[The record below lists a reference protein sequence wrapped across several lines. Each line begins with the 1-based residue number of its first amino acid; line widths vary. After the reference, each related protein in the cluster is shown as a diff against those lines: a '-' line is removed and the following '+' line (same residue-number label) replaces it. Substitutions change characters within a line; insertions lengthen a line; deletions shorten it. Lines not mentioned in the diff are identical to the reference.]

1 MLKGLARVLAVV
13 ASIALLAV
21 LAVYVVSNTDWGR
34 GYVQKKVV
42 GAIQGGVH
50 GILRVDSV
58 SGNLLKGFTLY
69 GLSITDSAG
78 APFIK
83 ADQGSARYRLGALY
97 SKRIDFDNVRLVRP
111 VIVIDRLP
119 GGKWNYDRIFPPD
132 TTTRRGPRP
141 AGWGTFARFTD
152 VTLVDG
158 DITVR
163 SPWTIDARL
172 TGAGAADALRR
183 SLGPLGRLVVKEVPG
198 GYQKIS
204 RFHKV
209 NASLPLL
216 RWADPGFDHR
226 LVDVASLSTIAEPFK
241 PPAAAITSLKGVFR
255 IGRDSVWW
263 TGATASFPNSRIS
276 GDGRFTIANNDFRL
290 RVRANPV
297 AVADIHWID
306 PTLPDDGSG
315 TLDFS
320 LDWVGDTSV
329 YVARNADM
337 RLETAHLRGQLGVK
351 MIALTPGASLH
362 DTDMRFTGVSTRLV
376 EQIFPSIDAPR
387 QGVLAGRAKVEGDL
401 RNMEVDADVTFD
413 DRLSGRSRVV
423 ALGQMGF
430 DTGDFNAD
438 NLRLTMRPVQVD
450 LLREFAPEL
459 PLQGTLAGTATLNG
473 STTSR
478 MTARADITLVDRGST
493 SKMTGTGAFRAAPG
507 GQMANSWFDIDAR
520 VHPLALVTAGKFFPK
535 AGLRGFATGPVRLTG
550 TTRNLAVRSELAL
563 SDGGSFGV
571 RGTLDLASAQLG
583 YDLDVEASLFNANAI
598 VATAPSTSITGTL
611 SADGRGTDPATMRAN
626 IVADLQSSTYD
637 TISVTSATVR
647 LAAANGMVR
656 IDTLAVEIPE
666 GVANASGTFG
676 LARGRSGEV
685 KYHVDI
691 DSLSRLSALIPPQEG
706 TMPPR
711 PRTLAQRA
719 ARARSDSARAA
730 DATEVERA
738 VTGAAVARAAVVDT
752 PKVVNRAQLSGSLR
766 ADGVATGNIHNFG
779 ARGTASGENIVARGN
794 TVEKVAAEYSWTSA
808 LTPQSN
814 LSVKAVASNVVA
826 AGFLLDSVES
836 RVSYQKP
843 LGTVSVV
850 VHQDGLNSYSANAEY
865 TLNRVRNEARLNQLQ
880 LRFDTTVWASTGP
893 SVVHWGTAGIDIE
906 KLEMRNR
913 STGRLYVDG
922 LIPREG
928 RANLE
933 VAVDNFAVEDLIA
946 LAQSDIDARGLVS
959 LNIKAAGTAADPTFS
974 GAFGT
979 QRFFYNGTLMP
990 EVHGAVTYADE
1001 TLTGRVDAMREGQG
1015 SLLFAEGTV
1024 PINLALTGVTGSRF
1038 PTNRQIDLAVR
1049 ADTLPLDLVPQF
1061 NTVISNLRGK
1071 AVADFKVAGTL
1082 NRPEITGRVALDS
1095 ASALLVPLGIN
1106 LTRLNAS
1113 ISLLRDT
1120 IVVDSLVGYS
1130 DGRIAVVGGI
1140 GIGSLRAPSF
1150 DLRLVA
1156 DRAELLRNDNGNLT
1170 TDINVSIKGP
1180 FDNTHVAGNMRVRK
1194 GVLYVPESEGKN
1206 IIGQNDPALF
1216 SVLDT
1221 AIASNREL
1229 FPAQSPLLRNL
1240 RMDVDL
1246 QVDRDVFVRSSDFN
1260 IEVYSDGNLAIHVN
1274 RATESLVLD
1283 GILLSERGE
1292 YGFLSKRFD
1301 IRRGSATFVNSAELN
1316 PTIQITGGYE
1326 VRLPAREAINIEI
1339 LIGGTLLNPSI
1350 SLQSDAQPPIPQ
1362 SDLLSYLAF
1371 GRSSSSLV
1379 QLEGA
1384 GFGSGN
1390 NLIGAGAALASQQL
1404 AAVALGVFADQ
1415 LAGEAARE
1423 LGADVFNISP
1433 ADIQTDIGGFLRGTK
1448 IEFGK
1453 YYRGHTFFAVQF
1465 RPDPG
1470 ALQRP
1475 GLEVQHR
1482 FPGLR
1487 GYRLESSFQPRY
1499 LLRDP
1504 TLAPQEPATTSVFGL
1519 FLIRE
1524 WRF

>member
-1 MLKGLARVLAVV
+1 MLKGLARVFAVL
-13 ASIALLAV
+13 ASIVLLAV
-21 LAVYVVSNTDWGR
+21 IAVFVVSNTDWGR
-34 GYVQKKVV
+34 RQVQKRVV

-50 GILRVDSV
+50 GILRVDSL

-78 APFIK
+78 APFVT
-83 ADQGSARYRLGALY
+83 AEQASARYRLGALY

-132 TTTRRGPRP
+132 TTTPTGPRP

-152 VTLVDG
+152 VTIVDG

-163 SPWTIDARL
+163 SPWAIDARL
-172 TGAGAADALRR
+172 TGAGATDALRR
-183 SLGPLGRLVVKEVPG
+183 SLSPAGRLVIREVPG
-198 GYQKIS
+198 GYQKVS

-216 RWADPGFDHR
+216 RWADPAFDHR
-226 LVDVASLSTIAEPFK
+226 LAEVAALSTIAEPFK
-241 PPAAAITSLKGVFR
+241 PPAAEIRGLTGVFR
-255 IGRDSVWW
+255 IGTDSVWW
-263 TGATASFPNSRIS
+263 EGATASFPNSRIA
-276 GDGRFTIANNDFRL
+276 GDGRYMIANNDFRL

-315 TLDFS
+315 TLDFA

-329 YVARNADM
+329 YVARNADV
-337 RLETAHLRGQLGVK
+337 RVEGAHLRGQLGVR
-351 MIALTPGASLH
+351 MVALDPAVTLR
-362 DTDMRFTGVSTRLV
+362 DTDMRFTGVDTRLV

-387 QGVLAGRAKVEGDL
+387 QGILAGRAKVEGDL
-401 RNMEVDADVTFD
+401 REMEVDADVTFD
-413 DRLSGRSRVV
+413 DRRSGRSRVI
-423 ALGQMGF
+423 AAGQIGF
-430 DTGDFNAD
+430 DEGEFNAE
-438 NLRLTMRPVQVD
+438 NLRLTMRPVQLD

-459 PLQGTLAGTATLNG
+459 PLHGTIAGTATLNG

-478 MTARADITLVDRGST
+478 MTARADVTLVDRGSI
-493 SKMTGTGAFRAAPG
+493 SKVTGTGAFRAAPG

-520 VHPLALVTAGKFFPK
+520 VHPLALATAGQFFPR

-550 TTRNLAVRSELAL
+550 TTRNLAVQTELAL
-563 SDGGSFGV
+563 SDGGSLDV

-583 YDLDVEASLFNANAI
+583 YDLDVEALLFNANAL
-598 VATAPSTSITGTL
+598 VATAPRTSITGTV
-611 SADGRGTDPATMRAN
+611 SADGRGTDPATMRAT

-637 TISVTSATVR
+637 TISVTSAKVR
-647 LAAANGMVR
+647 LAAADGMAQV
-656 IDTLAVEIPE
+656 DTLAIEIAE
-666 GVANASGTFG
+666 GVATASGTFG
-676 LARGRSGEV
+676 LARGRSGELR
-685 KYHVDI
+685 YHVDI
-691 DSLSRLSALIPPQEG
+691 DSLSRLSALLPPQEG
-706 TMPPR
+706 TVPPR
-711 PRTLAQRA
+711 PRSLAQRA
-719 ARARSDSARAA
+719 ARARSDSARVA

-738 VTGAAVARAAVVDT
+738 VTGAAVRPAATVDT
-752 PKVVNRAQLSGSLR
+752 LRTVNRAELSGSLR
-766 ADGVATGNIHNFG
+766 ADGVATGNIHDFG

-794 TVEKVAAEYSWTSA
+794 TIGKVSGEYAWTSA
-808 LTPQSN
+808 LTPQSK
-814 LSVKAVASNVVA
+814 LEVSAVAADVVA
-826 AGFLLDSVES
+826 AGFVLDSIES

-843 LGTVSVV
+843 LGTIAVV
-850 VHQDGLNSYSANAEY
+850 VHQDDLNSYSANAEY
-865 TLNRVRNEARLNQLQ
+865 TLNRVRNEARLNQFQ

-893 SVVHWGTAGIDIE
+893 SLIHWGSAGIDIDN
-906 KLEMRNR
+906 LELRNR
-913 STGRLYVDG
+913 SNGRVYVDG
-922 LIPREG
+922 RIPNEG
-928 RANLE
+928 RADIE
-933 VAVDNFAVEDLIA
+933 VAVDNFAVEDVLA
-946 LAQSDIDARGLVS
+946 LAQSDVDARGLVS
-959 LNIKAAGTAADPTFS
+959 FNVKAAGTAADPTFS

-979 QRFFYNGTLMP
+979 QRFYYNGSLFP
-990 EVHGAVTYADE
+990 EVHGVVSYADE
-1001 TLTGRVDAMREGQG
+1001 TLTGRADAMREGKG
-1015 SLLFAEGTV
+1015 SMLFAEGTI
-1024 PINLALTGVTGSRF
+1024 PINLALSGVTGSRF
-1038 PTNRQIDLAVR
+1038 PTDRQIDLAIR

-1061 NTVISNLRGK
+1061 NTVVSNLRGK
-1071 AVADFKVAGTL
+1071 AVADFKVTGTL
-1082 NRPEITGRVALDS
+1082 DRPEVTGRLTLDS
-1095 ASALLVPLGIN
+1095 ASALFVPLGVN
-1106 LTRLNAS
+1106 LSRLNAS

-1130 DGRIAVVGGI
+1130 DGRIAVTGGI

-1156 DRAELLRNDNGNLT
+1156 DNAELLRNDDGMLT
-1170 TDINVSIKGP
+1170 ANVNVTVKGP
-1180 FDNTHVAGNMRVRK
+1180 FDNTHVAGNIRVRK

-1206 IIGQNDPALF
+1206 IIGQDDPALF

-1221 AIASNREL
+1221 AVASNREL
-1229 FPAQSPLLRNL
+1229 FPAQSPLLANL

-1246 QVDRDVFVRSSDFN
+1246 QVDRDVFVRSTDFN
-1260 IEVYSDGNLAIHVN
+1260 IEVYSDGDLTIHVD
-1274 RATESLVLD
+1274 RAAESLVLD

-1326 VRLPAREAINIEI
+1326 VQLPAREAINIEI
-1339 LIGGTLLNPSI
+1339 LIGGTLRNPRI
-1350 SLQSDAQPPIPQ
+1350 SLRSDAQPPIPQ

-1384 GFGSGN
+1384 GLGSGN

-1433 ADIQTDIGGFLRGTK
+1433 ADIQTDIGGFLRGTE

-1453 YYRGHTFFAVQF
+1453 YYRSHTFFAVQL

-1475 GLEVQHR
+1475 GLAVQHR
-1482 FPGLR
+1482 FPQLP
-1487 GYRLESSFQPRY
+1487 GYRVESSFQPRY